1 MIELTLAHL
10 LAAIVTDFGNT
21 ELNYISDFKTPGIM
35 HGKKTI
41 LDYYNLLFLTEQ
53 SNLLAELAIRDITV
67 WQYELSALRKRQEE
81 EFLPQV
87 CPIFETR
94 YPKNIKLSH
103 CTLLKVSM
111 TTSSNFAVLLKN
123 SL

>member
-21 ELNYISDFKTPGIM
+21 ELNYISDFKTPGIT

-94 YPKNIKLSH
+94 YPKDTKLSH
-103 CTLLKVSM
+103 YT
-111 TTSSNFAVLLKN
+111 
-123 SL
+123 